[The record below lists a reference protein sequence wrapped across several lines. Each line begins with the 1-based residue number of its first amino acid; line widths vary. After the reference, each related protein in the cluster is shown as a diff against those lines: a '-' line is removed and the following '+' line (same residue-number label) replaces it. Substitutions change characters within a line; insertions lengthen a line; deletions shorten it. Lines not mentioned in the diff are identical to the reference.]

1 MSFSG
6 MYNWIW
12 TINLIDISIV
22 IFYVISIALI
32 IYAIIKGIEYLKDVY
47 KKSKKR

>member
-32 IYAIIKGIEYLKDVY
+32 IYAIIKVIEYLKDVY